1 MIPVLQTERLTL
13 RGPEAADWPAFRDY
27 FASDRSAYTGGPKDE
42 KQAWTIFAAEFGH
55 WTIHGFG
62 MWTVALKDG
71 TPVGPT
77 PIGLV
82 GCWYPAGWPER
93 EIGWLMWDGF
103 EGQGF
108 AAEAAIAARTQCYG
122 PLNWTTAVSY
132 IHRDNARSIALA
144 NRLGCIRDAAA
155 IHPNPDAL
163 VYRHPSPSDLAL
175 QENAA

>member
-1 MIPVLQTERLTL
+1 MIPVLHTERLTL

-27 FASDRSAYTGGPKDE
+27 FASDRAVYTGGPKDE
-42 KQAWTIFAAEFGH
+42 KQAWTLFAAEFGH

-62 MWTVALKDG
+62 MWTVTLDAA
-71 TPVGPT
+71 

-82 GCWYPAGWPER
+82 GCWYPAGWPEK

-103 EGQGF
+103 EGQGYAF
-108 AAEAAIAARTQCYG
+108 EAATAARAHCYG
-122 PLNWTTAVSY
+122 PFNWSTAVSY

-144 NRLGCIRDAAA
+144 TRMGCTQDASAV
-155 IHPNPDAL
+155 HPNPDAL
-163 VYRHPSPSDLAL
+163 VFRHPSPTDLAP